1 MPKQAIAAQAA
12 KVQAMPAQA
21 AAQAMP
27 GQSAPLPSRE
37 LFSVSE
43 ADAFAALVRQHQSMV
58 FSMAYAFLRDRSIAE
73 EVAQDVFLE
82 LHRTLPVLDSPAHIV
97 NWLRRA
103 TAHRSIDRQRR
114 RRTWLRFFWP
124 MEQAPEPAAPAAQ
137 GDILLSGAL
146 RQLIASL
153 PDKPRLVMI
162 LRYQEDMEAAEIAD
176 VLNMPLGTVKSHL
189 QRSLKLLRDK
199 LSRYGEISI

>member
-1 MPKQAIAAQAA
+1 MSKQAIAAQAA
-12 KVQAMPAQA
+12 EM
-21 AAQAMP
+21 
-27 GQSAPLPSRE
+27 PSRE
-37 LFSVSE
+37 LFS
-43 ADAFAALVRQHQSMV
+43 DDPDTFASLVKKHQSMV
-58 FSMAYAFLRDRSIAE
+58 FSIAQAFLRDRAAAE

-82 LHRTLPVLDSPAHIV
+82 LHRTLAVLESPGHVV

-124 MEQAPEPAAPAAQ
+124 LEHAPEPVAPRL
-137 GDILLSGAL
+137 DSDVLLAGAL

-162 LRYQEDMEAAEIAD
+162 LRYQEDMEAAEIAQ
-176 VLNMPLGTVKSHL
+176 VLNMPLSTVKSHV
-189 QRSLKLLRDK
+189 QRSLKFLREK

>member
-1 MPKQAIAAQAA
+1 MPRPATAQA
-12 KVQAMPAQA
+12 VQMLSP
-21 AAQAMP
+21 
-27 GQSAPLPSRE
+27 E
-37 LFSVSE
+37 LFSDEV
-43 ADAFAALVRQHQSMV
+43 DAFAALVRKHQSMV
-58 FSMAYAFLRDRSIAE
+58 FSVAYAALRDRPAAE

-82 LHRTLPVLDSPAHIV
+82 LHRVLPVLDSPAHVI

-114 RRTWLRFFWP
+114 QRKWWRSFWP
-124 MEQAPEPAAPAAQ
+124 LEQAPEPAAPASE
-137 GDILLSGAL
+137 GDILLAEAL

-153 PDKPRLVMI
+153 PAKPRMAMI
-162 LRYQEDMEAAEIAD
+162 LRYQEDMEPTEIAE
-176 VLNMPLGTVKSHL
+176 VLKMPLGTVKSHL

>member
-1 MPKQAIAAQAA
+1 MQPQA
-12 KVQAMPAQA
+12 VQAQ
-21 AAQAMP
+21 
-27 GQSAPLPSRE
+27 SRE
-37 LFSVSE
+37 LFGQE
-43 ADAFAALVRQHQSMV
+43 PFGDPADVFAVLVRQHQSMV
-58 FSMAYAFLRDRSIAE
+58 FSIACAVLRDRSLAE

-82 LHRTLPVLDSPAHIV
+82 LHRVLPLLESPAHLV

-114 RRTWLRFFWP
+114 QRTWLRFLWP
-124 MEQAPEPAAPAAQ
+124 LEQAPEPASPALQ
-137 GDILLSGAL
+137 GDILLAGTL

-153 PDKPRLVMI
+153 PAKPRLVMI
-162 LRYQEDMEAAEIAD
+162 LRYQEDMEPTEIAE

-199 LSRYGEISI
+199 LARHGEISI